1 MRDFGNEIWKRE
13 PIQEIGKGEKGNNMG
28 TESGTIKERSRK
40 FSNLEKKNW
49 GTYEGKGLN

>member
-28 TESGTIKERSRK
+28 TESGTTR
-40 FSNLEKKNW
+40 KKNL